1 MGSPW
6 GHLGATLK
14 LLGGTWGALGDHW
27 ELDGTFLGGFW
38 CLEGLLGGPW
48 GELGRVLEA
57 YKQETLIFASE
68 TKGRATKTQTR
79 RGRDDGASGV
89 QGGCEDGSKG
99 KWKSA
104 SAPRDHQEEDL
115 KEDIIRS
122 NTLWA
127 IGPANFMKHWG
138 RIGVTWGHFG
148 VTLRSL
154 GGTWEALGVTL
165 GSL

>member
-6 GHLGATLK
+6 GHFGVTLK

-57 YKQETLIFASE
+57 YTQETLIFASE

-79 RGRDDGASGV
+79 VGRKEGARRV
-89 QGGCEDGSKG
+89 QGGCKEGAGRVQGGCKEGVSMGRKESGSRQVPLETPTIK
-99 KWKSA
+99 
-104 SAPRDHQEEDL
+104 EEEI
-115 KEDIIRS
+115 KEDI
-122 NTLWA
+122 N
-127 IGPANFMKHWG
+127 
-138 RIGVTWGHFG
+138 
-148 VTLRSL
+148 
-154 GGTWEALGVTL
+154 
-165 GSL
+165 

>member
-1 MGSPW
+1 MESLGVTLGLLW
-6 GHLGATLK
+6 GHFGATLK

-79 RGRDDGASGV
+79 VGRREGARRV
-89 QGGCEDGSKG
+89 QGGCKEAARRVQGGCKEG
-99 KWKSA
+99 AAKQLGIG
-104 SAPRDHQEEDL
+104 SAPRDI
-115 KEDIIRS
+115 KKK
-122 NTLWA
+122 N
-127 IGPANFMKHWG
+127 
-138 RIGVTWGHFG
+138 
-148 VTLRSL
+148 
-154 GGTWEALGVTL
+154 
-165 GSL
+165 

>member
-1 MGSPW
+1 MESLGVTLGLLW
-6 GHLGATLK
+6 GHFGATLK

-79 RGRDDGASGV
+79 GGCREGARRV
-89 QGGCEDGSKG
+89 QGGGEYGSKG

-104 SAPRDHQEEDL
+104 SAPRDHQEEEI
-115 KEDIIRS
+115 KEDLNLS
-122 NTLWA
+122 DTL
-127 IGPANFMKHWG
+127 
-138 RIGVTWGHFG
+138 
-148 VTLRSL
+148 
-154 GGTWEALGVTL
+154 
-165 GSL
+165 

>member
-1 MGSPW
+1 MESLGVTLGLLW
-6 GHLGATLK
+6 GHFGATLK

-27 ELDGTFLGGFW
+27 ELDVTFLGGFW

-79 RGRDDGASGV
+79 GGRKEVARRSR
-89 QGGCEDGSKG
+89 GGCKWGARRVRGGGEYGSKG

-104 SAPRDHQEEDL
+104 MAPRDHQEEEI
-115 KEDIIRS
+115 KEDLNLS
-122 NTLWA
+122 DTL
-127 IGPANFMKHWG
+127 
-138 RIGVTWGHFG
+138 
-148 VTLRSL
+148 
-154 GGTWEALGVTL
+154 
-165 GSL
+165 

>member
-1 MGSPW
+1 MEPIGVTLGLLW
-6 GHLGATLK
+6 GHFGVTLR

-79 RGRDDGASGV
+79 VCRREGARRV
-89 QGGCEDGSKG
+89 QGGCREGARRVQGGGEYGSKG

-104 SAPRDHQEEDL
+104 SAPRDHQEEEI
-115 KEDIIRS
+115 KEDLNLS

-127 IGPANFMKHWG
+127 KGPAN
-138 RIGVTWGHFG
+138 
-148 VTLRSL
+148 
-154 GGTWEALGVTL
+154 
-165 GSL
+165 